1 MFYKINKNKQFN
13 FQINR
18 VLMYGEAACDMDV
31 IKNNLE
37 YVTNIEEWYEAFI
50 KVANT
55 SKEYLHKAYAY
66 RMAEFF
72 LEYNDP
78 RKQEVSKECLSYFY
92 KGFQKIGIHY
102 EQYNIPFKTGE
113 MKAFR
118 FLCDN
123 PKDIMVICGGYDS
136 FIEEFVLQVY
146 EFNQKGYEI
155 ILFEGP
161 GQGECIR
168 QHLFFCHDFDKAT
181 SAVLDFFAIKD
192 CVFLGISWGG
202 YFAIRSAAYDKRIKK
217 AIMYDVFLDGY
228 EVMTNSLPT
237 ILQYKIRK
245 LVIDNKQQELENL
258 CNRIC
263 KKSVMAKW
271 LFHQGKY
278 ITGSSTYFE
287 MFKSLKMHNVQLF
300 HEKVTCDV
308 LILAGEKDHYIPVR
322 HYKKSKRLFPNA
334 KSVKARLFTK
344 KEGGEQ
350 HCQIGN
356 HILAIKEI
364 VEWLSV

>member
-1 MFYKINKNKQFN
+1 MFYTINRIKQFN

-31 IKNNLE
+31 IKKHLE
-37 YVTNIEEWYEAFI
+37 NVTNIEEWYEAFI
-50 KVANT
+50 NVAKEST
-55 SKEYLHKAYAY
+55 EYLHKAYAY

-78 RKQEVSKECLSYFY
+78 RKQEVLKECLDHFQ
-92 KGFQKIGIHY
+92 KGFQKNGIFF
-102 EQYNIPFKTGE
+102 EQYRIPFEIGE

-118 FLCDN
+118 FPCDD
-123 PKDIMVICGGYDS
+123 PKEIIVVCGGYDS

-146 EFNQKGYEI
+146 EFNKKGYEV

-161 GQGECIR
+161 GQGECIKQQLYFR
-168 QHLFFCHDFDKAT
+168 YDFDKAT
-181 SAVLDFFAIKD
+181 STVLDFFKISN

-217 AIMYDVFLDGY
+217 TIMYDAFYDGY
-228 EVMTNSLPT
+228 EVMTNPLPM
-237 ILQYKIRK
+237 LLKYKIRK
-245 LVIDNKQQELENL
+245 LIRKNKIQELEML

-263 KKSVMAKW
+263 EKSVMAKW
-271 LFHQGKY
+271 MFHQGKY
-278 ITGSSTYFE
+278 ITGSGTYYE
-287 MFKSLKMHNVQLF
+287 MYNKIGLHNVRSI
-300 HEKVTCDV
+300 HEKITCDV
-308 LILAGEKDHYIPVR
+308 LILAGEKDHYIPLN
-322 HYKKSKRLFPNA
+322 HYKKCIKLFPNA
-334 KSVKARLFTK
+334 KSVKTRLFTK

-356 HILAIKEI
+356 HMLAINEI
-364 VEWLSV
+364 LEWMSH